1 MRARLPGLFRLV
13 LLAVSLC
20 LLAGAGP
27 KPTWRVARSPYFEAY
42 SQANDATVA
51 ETLRWFE
58 RLRQFF
64 LQQTGLKS
72 DRLLPVR
79 IIGFSSAE
87 EYQLIQLR
95 PTSDAYY
102 VGTPNRDYI
111 VMPALGASQ
120 FRIAAHEY
128 THAVVHA
135 LGIHLPPWLNEG
147 MAEVFST
154 VRIDNQ
160 SSTFGGALPAHIQ
173 FLKRHPWIP
182 VSELLSVSA
191 ESAAGDNRD
200 RVSQFYAE
208 SWALTGM
215 LLLSPDYAPKFQQF
229 VALLNAG
236 SPASDVFQKIY
247 SKQVA
252 DVEKDLTA
260 WLANGYT
267 TKQTAAMVASEATAI
282 QFSGVSALASRAIL
296 ADVLLAGGQ
305 LERAEAL
312 FLQLTREA
320 PQAGDFSAALAL
332 IAIRRADLDSA
343 RRYWKSAM
351 ANGVTDAALCYEFA
365 IRLGG
370 AGVPEE
376 ETRSALERAVA
387 LNAEFDDAR
396 YQLALL
402 ELNAGHFD
410 QTIAQFRALKSITP
424 NRAFQYWATLSYA
437 LEAVGKNDE
446 AKQAADRAKEC
457 AATPGERARA
467 ERLIYTANTELA
479 VQFTRD
485 SNGRLLAVTT
495 RVPKGLANH
504 NPFVEPGDELRQA
517 RGELKTIECQGQI
530 TGIVVDAPEGT
541 LHLSIPD
548 PLHVQIVNGPSEFQ
562 CGAQS
567 PLPVVVSYAMAS
579 AREGSRG
586 VVRGIEFTNPK

>member
-1 MRARLPGLFRLV
+1 
-13 LLAVSLC
+13 
-20 LLAGAGP
+20 
-27 KPTWRVARSPYFEAY
+27 
-42 SQANDATVA
+42 
-51 ETLRWFE
+51 
-58 RLRQFF
+58 
-64 LQQTGLKS
+64 
-72 DRLLPVR
+72 
-79 IIGFSSAE
+79 
-87 EYQLIQLR
+87 
-95 PTSDAYY
+95 
-102 VGTPNRDYI
+102 
-111 VMPALGASQ
+111 
-120 FRIAAHEY
+120 
-128 THAVVHA
+128 
-135 LGIHLPPWLNEG
+135 
-147 MAEVFST
+147 
-154 VRIDNQ
+154 
-160 SSTFGGALPAHIQ
+160 
-173 FLKRHPWIP
+173 
-182 VSELLSVSA
+182 
-191 ESAAGDNRD
+191 
-200 RVSQFYAE
+200 
-208 SWALTGM
+208 
-215 LLLSPDYAPKFQQF
+215 
-229 VALLNAG
+229 
-236 SPASDVFQKIY
+236 
-247 SKQVA
+247 
-252 DVEKDLTA
+252 
-260 WLANGYT
+260 
-267 TKQTAAMVASEATAI
+267 
-282 QFSGVSALASRAIL
+282 
-296 ADVLLAGGQ
+296 
-305 LERAEAL
+305 
-312 FLQLTREA
+312 
-320 PQAGDFSAALAL
+320 
-332 IAIRRADLDSA
+332 
-343 RRYWKSAM
+343 M

-410 QTIAQFRALKSITP
+410 QTIAQLRALKTIAP

-495 RVPKGLANH
+495 RVPRGLANH